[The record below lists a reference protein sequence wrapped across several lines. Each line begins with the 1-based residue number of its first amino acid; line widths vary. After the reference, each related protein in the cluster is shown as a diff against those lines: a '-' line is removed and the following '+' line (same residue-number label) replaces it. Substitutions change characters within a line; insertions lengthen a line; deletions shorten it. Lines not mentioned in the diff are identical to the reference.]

1 MSAAPRGAYARV
13 LSHPRV
19 VTTFSLSMI
28 GRSAYALVF
37 LPLFYAAEQAT
48 SSIAFAGVAVAVYG
62 AGATFLA
69 PARAWLIDRFGARR
83 MLTVLVLCFS
93 ASLSALAASSLAAGP
108 DWTIVGLAGLAG
120 AVAPPLGPT
129 MRVAWGRLLPGADDR
144 KAGLSLDA
152 VVEELLYLTGPAVA
166 GLLLV
171 RLAPGHAMLV
181 PAVLVA
187 VGGLLF
193 VSTTTVMQMG
203 GDPRRAD
210 APPSGRPLVLRP
222 GFAALLVPALV
233 AGGMSGLVSVAVPAA
248 GEALGSTAMVGV
260 ALGVFAGGSA
270 VGGLLY
276 GALRVPGSPPRQL
289 LVLSALLVLG
299 VAGLALAEGGT
310 AVTVVL
316 GLAGLFFSPVMIVAY
331 LAAPAAA
338 GARQQNAATTWVNT
352 SHNLGATLVSAVAG
366 VMIQR
371 AGVPFAVLAVAGAAL
386 VLVLLSAVLLR
397 RAASHDEPEAE
408 PGPGT
413 DPTSAAANRSVGP

>member
-1 MSAAPRGAYARV
+1 MSSAPRGAYARV
-13 LSHPRV
+13 LSRPRV

-62 AGATFLA
+62 AGATVLA
-69 PARAWLIDRFGARR
+69 PARAWLIDRFGARA
-83 MLTVLVLCFS
+83 MLTVLVLGFS
-93 ASLSALAASSLAAGP
+93 ASLSALAVSSLTASPG
-108 DWTIVGLAGLAG
+108 WVIVGLAGLAG

-129 MRVAWGRLLPGADDR
+129 MRVAWGQLLPSADDR

-152 VVEELLYLTGPAVA
+152 VVEELLYLAGPAVA

-171 RLAPGHAMLV
+171 TLSPGHAMLV

-193 VSTTTVMQMG
+193 VSTSAVTQMVG
-203 GDPRRAD
+203 EPRRTD
-210 APPSGRPLVLRP
+210 APLPGRPLVLQP

-233 AGGMSGLVSVAVPAA
+233 AGGMSGLVGVAVPAA
-248 GEALGSTAMVGV
+248 GEVLGSTAMVGI

-276 GALRVPGSPPRQL
+276 GALRVPGSPARQL
-289 LVLSALLVLG
+289 PVLSGLLVLG
-299 VAGLALAEGGT
+299 VSCLAISDDGT
-310 AVTVVL
+310 VVTIVL

-338 GARQQNAATTWVNT
+338 GTRRQNAATTWVNT
-352 SHNLGATLVSAVAG
+352 SHSLGATLVSAAAG
-366 VMIQR
+366 FMIQR
-371 AGVPFAVLAVAGAAL
+371 AGIPFTVLAVAGAAL
-386 VLVLLSAVLLR
+386 AMVLVSGLMLSRGVPR
-397 RAASHDEPEAE
+397 EPERAAVI
-408 PGPGT
+408 
-413 DPTSAAANRSVGP
+413 RSVAR